1 MSMTVK
7 MQRLK
12 TDLDFDHYMALDSE
26 QMMAVSTKDKGEQSS
41 AFSKEIHRLIFFL
54 QGHKLIHF
62 YTSFIYIYGE
72 REREVLLLTLSVT
85 THCCHT
91 GYSFIKNRMKTGSW
105 IAID

>member
-41 AFSKEIHRLIFFL
+41 AFSKETHRLIFFL

-62 YTSFIYIYGE
+62 YTSYIYI
-72 REREVLLLTLSVT
+72 
-85 THCCHT
+85 
-91 GYSFIKNRMKTGSW
+91 
-105 IAID
+105 